1 MVGDSGNKDIVRVK
15 AATLADGTPLGT
27 SFNSVYL
34 DQLAKGQWHRIE
46 MILNRNS
53 RLKLEVEVY
62 AHCE

>member
-1 MVGDSGNKDIVRVK
+1 MGDSGNKDIVHVK
-15 AATLADGTPLGT
+15 AASLDGTPLGT

>member
-1 MVGDSGNKDIVRVK
+1 M
-15 AATLADGTPLGT
+15 PLGT
-27 SFNSVYL
+27 SFNRVYL
-34 DQLAKGQWHRIE
+34 DQLTKGQWHRIE